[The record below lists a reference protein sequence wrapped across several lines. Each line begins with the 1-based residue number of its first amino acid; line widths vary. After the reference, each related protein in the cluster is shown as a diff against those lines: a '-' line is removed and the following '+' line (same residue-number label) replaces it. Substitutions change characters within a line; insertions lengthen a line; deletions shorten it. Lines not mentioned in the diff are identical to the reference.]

1 MAQPSE
7 ALPNMTKTEA
17 TQKQA
22 PSYRLARRFALAGLA
37 VIALAA
43 ALIAHLQL
51 SLFETQLRTVSGEDH
66 RHFSR
71 AIANDLWEFAEP
83 LARINAPSPGS
94 AAYRRLDTEVRRT
107 LADTQIV
114 RVKLIR
120 PDGTVIYSTD
130 SSELGQNNPHNFAR
144 TGALQDEANSEFVF
158 RQLFKGA
165 DRSLRDVWLMS
176 SYIGVPTRAAD
187 RPEAVIEFYVDVT
200 KQRAVIRNAS
210 LENVSIGVGA
220 LILIYM
226 VLLAIV
232 WSAEQV
238 LRTHHRKELALAAAM
253 TRAEAANKAK
263 SEFLANM
270 SHELRTPLNAIIG
283 FSEIMGSEIKGP
295 LGDSSYKGYA
305 DDISRSGRHLLSIID
320 KVLELVR
327 AESGGA
333 MLDVNKTNISF
344 IAKSVGRMMA
354 PEAQAASVQ
363 LSVETKTDPLTIV
376 TDGPKVREILLGLV
390 SNGIKFTPKGG
401 NVVVRVA
408 QDIDTGGVV
417 LTVTDSGVGMSAED
431 VPLAEAPFGHVENVL
446 SKTRGGVGLGLPFTR
461 KLAELLGGSLEIVSA
476 PNKGTTVTVKL
487 PSMTKPLR
495 LSDETAHAV
504 TPGNQTIH

>member
-1 MAQPSE
+1 
-7 ALPNMTKTEA
+7 MTNAAAKP
-17 TQKQA
+17 QRA
-22 PSYRLARRFALAGLA
+22 PSYHLARRFALAGLA

-43 ALIAHLQL
+43 ALIGYIQL
-51 SLFETQLRTVSGEDH
+51 SLFEGQLRAVSREDH
-66 RHFSR
+66 IHFSR
-71 AIANDLWEFAEP
+71 AIANDLWEYAEP
-83 LARINAPSPGS
+83 LARARTASPGS
-94 AAYRRLDTEVRRT
+94 TAHRRLDAEVRRT
-107 LADTQIV
+107 LVDTQIV
-114 RVKLIR
+114 KVKLIGA
-120 PDGTVIYSTD
+120 DGTVIYSTD
-130 SSELGQNNPHNFAR
+130 AAEIGGRYPENS
-144 TGALQDEANSEFVF
+144 GAFTALKNGTSSEFVF
-158 RQLFKGA
+158 RESFNGA
-165 DRSLRDVWLMS
+165 ARMLRDVWLMS
-176 SYIGVPTRAAD
+176 SYIRVPAD
-187 RPEAVIEFYVDVT
+187 TAGRPEAVIEFYADVT

-210 LENVSIGVGA
+210 LENVSVVIGA

-238 LRTHHRKELALAAAM
+238 LRAHHRKELSLAAAM

-263 SEFLANM
+263 SEILANM

-305 DDISRSGRHLLSIID
+305 DDISRSGRHLLGIID

-327 AESGGA
+327 AESGA
-333 MLDVNKTNISF
+333 TMLDINKTNVSF

-354 PEAQAASVQ
+354 QEALAASVQ
-363 LSVETKTDPLTIV
+363 LSVETEADPLALV

-408 QDIDTGGVV
+408 RDSDTGGVI
-417 LTVTDSGVGMSAED
+417 LTVTDSGVGMRAED
-431 VPLAEAPFGHVENVL
+431 VPLAVTPFGHVENVL

-461 KLAELLGGSLEIVSA
+461 KLAELLGGSIEIVSA

-495 LSDETAHAV
+495 LSDDTTHAHA
-504 TPGNQTIH
+504 PGNQTIH